1 MGRKSLIPIPT
12 KSIKLGM
19 VRARTAAGDNLQ
31 LLPRADWALFLDI
44 DGTLIEHADHPEGIS
59 IPTSLPDLLT
69 RLQFAL
75 DGAVALVSGRTIDW
89 MDRRFAPARLA
100 ASGQHGAEIRLAPD
114 APAVPIPTPK
124 WRRPLE
130 MALEREMAAWP
141 GVFIEHKP
149 LSLAVHFRAVAS
161 SGEAVMAKVIELGSG
176 LDGSVEFL
184 KGRFVI
190 EVRQGGHDKGT
201 AVRQFMNTALFTGR
215 KPIFLG
221 DDVTD
226 EDGFRAARAA
236 GGLAVAIGPRATQ
249 QADFRLDTPEEVR
262 QWLSGIPELL
272 ERVGS

>member
-1 MGRKSLIPIPT
+1 MASTPT
-12 KSIKLGM
+12 ASADGL
-19 VRARTAAGDNLQ
+19 RP
-31 LLPRADWALFLDI
+31 LPEPDWALFLDI
-44 DGTLIEHADHPEGIS
+44 DGTLIDHADHPEGVS
-59 IPTSLPDLLT
+59 IPDDLPDLLT
-69 RLQFAL
+69 RLQLAL

-114 APAVPIPTPK
+114 TPAVPIPMPK

-130 MALEREMAAWP
+130 EALVEVLASWP
-141 GVFIEHKP
+141 GVFVEHKP
-149 LSLAVHFRAVAS
+149 LSLAVHFRAVPQF
-161 SGEAVMAKVIELGSG
+161 GEEIMQKVVDLGSG

-201 AVRQFMNTALFTGR
+201 AVDQFMRTALFTGR
-215 KPIFLG
+215 RPVFLG

-236 GGLAVAIGPRATQ
+236 GGLAVAVGPRATG
-249 QADFRLDTPEEVR
+249 QADFHLAGPAQVR
-262 QWLSGIPELL
+262 DWL
-272 ERVGS
+272 ERIPHRLESVAP

>member
-1 MGRKSLIPIPT
+1 M
-12 KSIKLGM
+12 
-19 VRARTAAGDNLQ
+19 ARTPTAPADGPQ
-31 LLPRADWALFLDI
+31 PSPAPDWALFLDI
-44 DGTLIEHADHPEGIS
+44 DGTLIDHADHPEGVT
-59 IPTSLPDLLT
+59 IPDDLPDLLS
-69 RLQFAL
+69 RLQLAL

-89 MDRRFAPARLA
+89 MDHRFAPARLA

-130 MALEREMAAWP
+130 QSLDRALAAWP

-149 LSLAVHFRAVAS
+149 LSLAVHFRAVPQFAD
-161 SGEAVMAKVIELGSG
+161 EVMQTVVDLGSG

-201 AVRQFMNTALFTGR
+201 AVEQFMRTALFTGR
-215 KPIFLG
+215 RPVFLG

-226 EDGFRAARAA
+226 EDGFRAVRAA
-236 GGLAVAIGPRATQ
+236 GGLAVAVGPRPTGQ
-249 QADFRLDTPEEVR
+249 VDFRLAGPSQVR
-262 QWLSGIPELL
+262 DWLVRIPELL
-272 ERVGS
+272 EKVDP